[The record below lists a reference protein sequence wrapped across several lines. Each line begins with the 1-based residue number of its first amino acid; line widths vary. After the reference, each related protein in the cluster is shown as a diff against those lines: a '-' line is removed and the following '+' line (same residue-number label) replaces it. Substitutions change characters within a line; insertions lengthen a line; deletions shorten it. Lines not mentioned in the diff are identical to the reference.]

1 MKNRTHGR
9 GRGGYVLL
17 ETVIAT
23 GMLIV
28 GLAVIG
34 AQLQSSDRSLRTMDV
49 RLRAMMLA
57 EEQLGRLSLGLV
69 KLDSLERVQD
79 GDFGPRYPDFGWTL
93 ELEESAIDGMYA
105 LRLDVWHAR
114 REEPYQADSF
124 EFEAAD
130 PIFSAYALRAVP
142 QPLDLGI
149 DYGLNEEELAEVEE
163 KLSQF
168 GVAGLDV
175 AAFDPTIL
183 GQLDFE
189 QFIQVFPILVD
200 VMGLNV
206 NDLSVL
212 LPPDILRVLQ
222 ESGVFGEP
230 GEGESGGEGGE
241 GGNP

>member
-1 MKNRTHGR
+1 MMEHSRR
-9 GRGGYVLL
+9 RVRGGYVLL

-23 GMLIV
+23 GMLIL

-34 AQLQSSDRSLRTMDV
+34 AQLQSSDTALRKMDL

-93 ELEESAIDGMYA
+93 ELEETAIDGMYA
-105 LRLDVWHAR
+105 LRLDVWHHR
-114 REEPYQADSF
+114 REEPFRPDTF
-124 EFEAAD
+124 EFEAAE
-130 PIFSAYALRAVP
+130 PVFAAYALRAVP

-149 DYGLNEEELAEVEE
+149 DYGLNEEELADVAE

-168 GVAGLDV
+168 GVPGLDV

-212 LPPDILRVLQ
+212 LPPDILRVLE
-222 ESGVFGEP
+222 ESGVFGKA
-230 GEGESGGEGGE
+230 GDGGE